1 MHEFGS
7 NPKTR
12 MLPVALSVP
21 FHYIRYRFFFD
32 PAPHEPKEYHQRI
45 DSPAPAGT
53 GAAGRPGQMG
63 GPHRGEVQGAEPRM
77 LRRHPEGAEQAAAG
91 ERSQEYAARYHAQEQ
106 ERRIRDAQTQS
117 ARKNIVIIAIIWL
130 FVMAI
135 CFSAFA
141 FREQFKHQFGMT
153 PTEYRQNL

>member
-21 FHYIRYRFFFD
+21 FHYIRYRFFSIPHLMNPKNTIKGLIPQRLLVLVP
-32 PAPHEPKEYHQRI
+32 PADRDKWADRIVEKFKVQNPECYAAIQKERNKQLQE
-45 DSPAPAGT
+45 SEA
-53 GAAGRPGQMG
+53 
-63 GPHRGEVQGAEPRM
+63 
-77 LRRHPEGAEQAAAG
+77 
-91 ERSQEYAARYHAQEQ
+91 QEYAARYHAQEQ